1 MKKILLAIIPMLII
15 LQSFSYRSF
24 PINTKLLA
32 TFQATF
38 PDAERVLWSESADEY
53 AVSFVDHG
61 IFTRIIYTKNGDFT
75 GSLRNYSER
84 NLPYY
89 ILNLLKAKF
98 PGDKIFGVTE
108 IAVPSAINYYVKLE
122 GLKFWKTVRVDGD
135 GFASV
140 VEKYQKMP

>member
-1 MKKILLAIIPMLII
+1 MKKILLAVFPLLII

-24 PINTKLLA
+24 PINTKVLE
-32 TFQATF
+32 TFQSTF
-38 PDAERVLWSESADEY
+38 PDAEHVQWSESTDQY

-61 IFTRIIYTKNGDFT
+61 IFTRITFTKNGEFI
-75 GSLRNYSER
+75 GSFRNYSER

-89 ILNLLKAKF
+89 ILNLLKLKF

-108 IAVPSAINYYVKLE
+108 IAAPSAISYYVKLE
-122 GLKFWKTVRVDGD
+122 GPKLWKTVRVDGD
-135 GFASV
+135 GFTSV